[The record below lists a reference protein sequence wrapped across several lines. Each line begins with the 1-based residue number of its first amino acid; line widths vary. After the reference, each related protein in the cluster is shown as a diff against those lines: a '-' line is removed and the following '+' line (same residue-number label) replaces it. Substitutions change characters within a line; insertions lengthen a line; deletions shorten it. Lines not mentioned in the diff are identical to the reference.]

1 MKIRAEKKVVTYA
14 LVDIP
19 EHWVSFRVWENGVVE
34 KWVPAETSGWE
45 TYFAWEEYY
54 DEVKQAGLEVL
65 K

>member
-1 MKIRAEKKVVTYA
+1 MEIKAKKEVITYA
-14 LVDIP
+14 SVSIP
-19 EHWVSFRVWENGVVE
+19 RVWMDFRVWENGVVE